1 MPVGG
6 FITLGC
12 LFALTNY
19 LVNKAKEKA
28 GKTDAGVCACQI
40 TNEEAAK

>member
-6 FITLGC
+6 FIALGC

-19 LVNKAKEKA
+19 FVNKAKEKA
-28 GKTDAGVCACQI
+28 GKTDTEACVCQI
-40 TNEEAAK
+40 SSEEAAK